1 MSRIDYIES
10 LFHEARQLPSADRLK
25 WLQSRC
31 DDDRD
36 LVQEVLSLLEA
47 HAAMHDVHVAPTPE
61 SPVPTAHFGAY
72 RAIEVLGR
80 GGMSTVYRAHRTDG
94 QFDQTVALKVMAAY
108 LAGPEFLHKF
118 ETERRLLAAL
128 SHNNITRLLDGG
140 VSSAGDPY
148 LVTEY
153 VDGQP
158 VNHYCDQRK
167 LDVAARLRIF
177 LQVSDAV
184 EYAHR
189 NLIVH
194 RDLKPANIL
203 VNTEGVVKLLDFGTA
218 SLSAGEADITVTRM
232 RMLTP
237 RYASPEQLRGER
249 VNIATDIFSLGVIL
263 YELLS
268 GAWPFGNPNSVLSEL
283 NRATGDTRPNPPST
297 VITEESAECR
307 SVPRAQLIRALKGD
321 LSAIVLKALESN
333 PARRYDSVRA
343 FAADIENFLRGR
355 PVLARPQTAV
365 YRAGKFLRRHWLPA
379 SAAAIL
385 VLGLSAATIFA
396 IQQARVARRETLK
409 AQTTSKFLQDMLATD
424 NSVDKNITLR
434 AMVDRAETKLNRSRI
449 GDPLVEADLR
459 LWLAQSFLSRQEF
472 EKMHRELDRAEAL
485 FRASGRVD
493 DLVKVESW
501 RASGLDASGDRKAAK
516 RHLDEAIRQCRAP
529 GNHADPEV
537 CIESYVDLL
546 ITHAPDLSFDQQK
559 QLVREAEGIVKAHPE
574 IDPSFRANVL
584 KGESRIAIRDRRY
597 GDADRVLSEAL
608 RLDRDRPDPDD
619 NAVAQDLF
627 ALADLRFRLGDVA
640 GAAGYHRQRTILFE
654 RASGPDA
661 AITQH
666 AAANLAWVLAYQGD
680 LREARQLADA
690 AVEKT
695 DGALEYQRLIPL
707 FAAAVVRD
715 FAGQAKEAESYAR
728 EAARISLK
736 SYPRTTSVYAEHAG
750 ELGISLFLQGRAKEA
765 LPILQESDQVF
776 TKLNIPTHPF
786 TNRIHGYYQE
796 AAKLG
801 K

>member
-1 MSRIDYIES
+1 M
-10 LFHEARQLPSADRLK
+10 
-25 WLQSRC
+25 
-31 DDDRD
+31 
-36 LVQEVLSLLEA
+36 
-47 HAAMHDVHVAPTPE
+47 
-61 SPVPTAHFGAY
+61 
-72 RAIEVLGR
+72 
-80 GGMSTVYRAHRTDG
+80 
-94 QFDQTVALKVMAAY
+94 
-108 LAGPEFLHKF
+108 
-118 ETERRLLAAL
+118 
-128 SHNNITRLLDGG
+128 
-140 VSSAGDPY
+140 
-148 LVTEY
+148 
-153 VDGQP
+153 
-158 VNHYCDQRK
+158 
-167 LDVAARLRIF
+167 
-177 LQVSDAV
+177 
-184 EYAHR
+184 
-189 NLIVH
+189 
-194 RDLKPANIL
+194 
-203 VNTEGVVKLLDFGTA
+203 
-218 SLSAGEADITVTRM
+218 
-232 RMLTP
+232 
-237 RYASPEQLRGER
+237 
-249 VNIATDIFSLGVIL
+249 IL

-283 NRATGDTRPNPPST
+283 NRATGDTQPNPPST

-343 FAADIENFLRGR
+343 FAADIEKFPRGPPR
-355 PVLARPQTAV
+355 SRGSTDDPLSNREIPSTPLAP
-365 YRAGKFLRRHWLPA
+365 GLCRRDLA
-379 SAAAIL
+379 
-385 VLGLSAATIFA
+385 LGLSAATIFA

-516 RHLDEAIRQCRAP
+516 RHLDEAIRGCRAP

-559 QLVREAEGIVKAHPE
+559 QLVREAEGIAKAHPE

-584 KGESRIAIRDRRY
+584 KGESRIAIRERRY
-597 GDADRVLSEAL
+597 GDADRVLTEAL

-680 LREARQLADA
+680 LSEARQLADA
-690 AVEKT
+690 AVQKT

-750 ELGISLFLQGRAKEA
+750 ELGILLFLQGRAKEA

-786 TNRIHGYYQE
+786 TNRIHRYYQE
-796 AAKLG
+796 AAKLS